1 MPKEEPEME
10 ENGATGKR
18 ISVTVNDEEISVRSS
33 ATWGDAVTAWRSWA
47 GAALGRGEAYIR
59 DAVGAPVDAGGRVVP
74 GATIHF
80 VRCGVE

>member
-1 MPKEEPEME
+1 MK
-10 ENGATGKR
+10 ENGSRGTHV
-18 ISVTVNDEEISVRSS
+18 SVTVNDEEVAVRPS
-33 ATWGDAVTAWRSWA
+33 ATWGDAVTTWRGWA

-59 DAVGAPVDAGGRVVP
+59 DATGSPVDAGGRVIP

>member
-1 MPKEEPEME
+1 MK
-10 ENGATGKR
+10 ENGTIGMR
-18 ISVTVNDEEISVRSS
+18 IRVTVNDEEISVRSS
-33 ATWGDAVTAWRSWA
+33 ATWGEAITAWRAWA

-74 GATIHF
+74 GAAIHF